1 MRVWLICVAAIAH
14 MGLYISSPA
23 MGQDD
28 SLMVGEVKVFQIPF
42 DIKSILNGSDDVV
55 NLNVDG
61 TRTLIMTGMAPG
73 RTNLIILGSKD
84 QRMDYSILISAD
96 NRDLVYLHEG
106 PSNNII
112 FRCGYRC
119 EREEIKEG
127 ESSPLDSALPSNDG
141 NAQPK

>member
-42 DIKSILNGSDDVV
+42 DIKSILNGSDAVV
-55 NLNVDG
+55 NG

-73 RTNLIILGSKD
+73 RTNLIVLGSKD
-84 QRMDYSILISAD
+84 ERIDYSILISVD

-106 PSNNII
+106 PSNNVI
-112 FRCGYRC
+112 FRCGDRC
-119 EREEIKEG
+119 EREESEEG
-127 ESSPLDSALPSNDG
+127 ESSPLDSTLPSNDG
-141 NAQPK
+141 NAQPN